1 MLILKQHLTQFRQ
14 FNRIFARFAQP
25 TEEGTRGDDCFVPT
39 FAVGE
44 EGNDVRH
51 FLSVIATN
59 GTTTEDTRA
68 MGRTVTVPA
77 VHG

>member
-14 FNRIFARFAQP
+14 FNRIFARFAQT
-25 TEEGTRGDDCFVPT
+25 TEEGTRCDDCFVSP

-44 EGNDVRH
+44 EGNDMRH

-59 GTTTEDTRA
+59 RTTAEDTRA
-68 MGRTVTVPA
+68 MGRTVTMPA